1 MKLKYFALLPL
12 FFTTISSCEP
22 DPKSCNPKCWKIT
35 ELHISEKT
43 GYLNITH
50 TNLCKKHLT
59 YTNNVINNYHLYKVG
74 DILCEENFSKEKKGN
89 TNTSPEVLTI
99 IE

>member
-1 MKLKYFALLPL
+1 MKKLLL
-12 FFTTISSCEP
+12 LLLFTTMSSCEP
-22 DPKSCNPKCWKIT
+22 DPKPCNPECWKIT

-74 DILCEENFSKEKKGN
+74 DILCEENFPNENKDNSKP
-89 TNTSPEVLTI
+89 SPEVLTI

>member
-1 MKLKYFALLPL
+1 MKKILLL
-12 FFTTISSCEP
+12 LLFTTMSSCESR
-22 DPKSCNPKCWKIT
+22 PKPCNPECWKIT
-35 ELHISEKT
+35 KLHISEKT

-59 YTNNVINNYHLYKVG
+59 YTNNVINNYHLYKLG

>member
-1 MKLKYFALLPL
+1 MKKLLL
-12 FFTTISSCEP
+12 LLLFTTMSSCEP
-22 DPKSCNPKCWKIT
+22 DPKPCNPECWKIT
-35 ELHISEKT
+35 ELLISEKT

-74 DILCEENFSKEKKGN
+74 DILCEENFPN
-89 TNTSPEVLTI
+89 
-99 IE
+99 

>member
-1 MKLKYFALLPL
+1 MKKLLL
-12 FFTTISSCEP
+12 LLLFTTMSSCES
-22 DPKSCNPKCWKIT
+22 DPKSCNSECWKIT

-50 TNLCKKHLT
+50 TNLCEKHLT

-74 DILCEENFSKEKKGN
+74 DILCEENFPNENKGN
-89 TNTSPEVLTI
+89 TIPSPEVLTI

>member
-1 MKLKYFALLPL
+1 M
-12 FFTTISSCEP
+12 SSCEP
-22 DPKSCNPKCWKIT
+22 DPKPCNLKCWKIT
-35 ELHISEKT
+35 ELYISEET

-74 DILCEENFSKEKKGN
+74 DILCEENFTKEKKREYEHI
-89 TNTSPEVLTI
+89 S
-99 IE
+99 

>member
-1 MKLKYFALLPL
+1 MMVCLMCACFAK
-12 FFTTISSCEP
+12 EAKP
-22 DPKSCNPKCWKIT
+22 DKS
-35 ELHISEKT
+35 ELQISEKT

-59 YTNNVINNYHLYKVG
+59 YTNNLINNYNLYKVG
-74 DILCEENFSKEKKGN
+74 DILCEENFPNENKGN
-89 TNTSPEVLTI
+89 AKPSPEVLTI